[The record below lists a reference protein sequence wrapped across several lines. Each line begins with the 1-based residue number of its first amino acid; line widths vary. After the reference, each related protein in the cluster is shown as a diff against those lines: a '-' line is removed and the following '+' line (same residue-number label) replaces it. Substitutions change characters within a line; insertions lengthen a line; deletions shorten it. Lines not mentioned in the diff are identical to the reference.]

1 MEGGSPSCCA
11 GARGSTIRTTLAP
24 PSGTATTRTMSTPTL
39 ASVPA
44 VSPPP
49 APFTVRAAGRDSSGS
64 TRGVT
69 DPWVQTRSGDRRS
82 PLARSS
88 LSQRPHDPHSPGPL
102 PHGPRD
108 LGDTVGL
115 CCAHTHHTDPA
126 PRRRGLARAGLRQL
140 WRGCGGEGIAGGGA
154 RQTRGWIG
162 LLLLPPQGVLLSGE
176 LLAGARGS
184 RSRSAVASSPRCVA

>member
-11 GARGSTIRTTLAP
+11 AARGSTIRTTLAP

-44 VSPPP
+44 VSPPQHPSPSEPLEGIPAGVQEGSRP
-49 APFTVRAAGRDSSGS
+49 APVI
-64 TRGVT
+64 
-69 DPWVQTRSGDRRS
+69 GDNRRYGL
-82 PLARSS
+82 PLT
-88 LSQRPHDPHSPGPL
+88 HDRTIRTAPAHCPMAP
-102 PHGPRD
+102 D

-115 CCAHTHHTDPA
+115 CCAHTHHSDPA
-126 PRRRGLARAGLRQL
+126 PCRRGLARAGLRQP

-162 LLLLPPQGVLLSGE
+162 LLLLPPQGVLLTGE
-176 LLAGARGS
+176 LLAETRGS
-184 RSRSAVASSPRCVA
+184 RCRSAVASSPRCVA